1 MSAQAHYFKIGL
13 FVVAASVIGVVSII
27 VLGAGSFFQKKVLIE
42 TYFVESVQG
51 LEEGAPLKFRG
62 VRIGRVSEIT
72 LVGKAYL
79 TERAYV
85 LIRATLFPETFRVMC
100 TPINGTD
107 LSKKTEKE
115 IEKGLRIRLSFQGLT
130 GAAHLEMDYMDPR
143 SNPPLKIDWKPKYC
157 YIPSASSTIRRL
169 SDAVDKILKN
179 FESIDLKNI
188 GENLNTSLKD
198 LNRALSRANLGKV
211 GEQAET
217 LLSELRETNRR
228 VANLFKDPKI
238 DTLLPDAAAT
248 MAAARRIV
256 EDTEKPMSQLLDA
269 FKKVSAGVEKL
280 STQLDSITNDT
291 TESVVHLKRMLR
303 QLDEL
308 ISDEQPDIETAVE
321 NIRRI
326 SENLMEITENA
337 KKYPSQVLFGEP
349 PPHPKTGER

>member
-1 MSAQAHYFKIGL
+1 MSAQANYFKIGL
-13 FVVAASVIGVVSII
+13 FVVAASAIGVVSII
-27 VLGAGSFFQKKVLIE
+27 LLGAGSFFQKKVLIE

-62 VRIGRVSEIT
+62 VRIGKVSEIT

-79 TERAYV
+79 TDRAYV
-85 LIRATLFPETFRVMC
+85 LIRATLFPDTFRVMC
-100 TPINGTD
+100 TPVNGTD
-107 LSKKTEKE
+107 LDKKTEKE
-115 IEKGLRIRLSFQGLT
+115 VEKGLRIRLSFQGLT
-130 GAAHLEMDYMDPR
+130 GTAHLEMDYMDPKH
-143 SNPPLKIDWKPKYC
+143 SPPLKIDWKPKYC

-188 GENLNTSLKD
+188 GENFNTALKD
-198 LNRALSRANLGKV
+198 LNRALSQANLGKV

-269 FKKVSAGVEKL
+269 FKKVSAGIEKL

-291 TESVVHLKRMLR
+291 TESAVHLKRMLR
-303 QLDEL
+303 QLDNL

>member
-1 MSAQAHYFKIGL
+1 MSAQANYFKIGL
-13 FVVAASVIGVVSII
+13 FVVVASVIGVVSII
-27 VLGAGSFFQKKVLIE
+27 VLGAGSFLQKKVLVE

-62 VRIGRVSEIT
+62 VRIGRVVEIT

-79 TERAYV
+79 TERQYV
-85 LIRATLFPETFRVMC
+85 LIRANLFPDTFRVMC
-100 TPINGTD
+100 LPENGSD
-107 LSKKTEKE
+107 LNNE
-115 IEKGLRIRLSFQGLT
+115 IGKGLRIRLSFQGLT
-130 GAAHLEMDYMDPR
+130 GAAHLEMDYMDPKQ
-143 SNPPLKIDWKPKYC
+143 NPPLKIDWKPIYC
-157 YIPSASSTIRRL
+157 YIPSASSTIRRF
-169 SDAVDKILKN
+169 SDAVDKLLKN
-179 FESIDLKNI
+179 FEGLDLKNI
-188 GENLNTSLKD
+188 AENFNTSLRE
-198 LNRALSRANLGKV
+198 LSRAFSRANLGKV

-228 VANLFKDPKI
+228 VANLLKDPKI

-280 STQLDSITNDT
+280 STQLDSITSDT
-291 TESVVHLKRMLR
+291 TESVVHLKRILR
-303 QLDEL
+303 QLDSL
-308 ISDEQPDIETAVE
+308 ISDQQPDIEAAVE

>member
-1 MSAQAHYFKIGL
+1 MSAQANYFKIGL
-13 FVVAASVIGVVSII
+13 FVVAASVIGMVSII
-27 VLGAGSFFQKKVLIE
+27 VLGAGSFLQKKVLVE
-42 TYFVESVQG
+42 TYFADSVQG

-62 VRIGRVSEIT
+62 VRIGKISEVT
-72 LVGKAYL
+72 LVGKAY
-79 TERAYV
+79 TTKRQYV
-85 LIRATLFPETFRVMC
+85 LIRAALFPDTFRVMC
-100 TPINGTD
+100 TPANGSD
-107 LSKKTEKE
+107 LNKE
-115 IEKGLRIRLSFQGLT
+115 VEKGLRVRLSFQGLT
-130 GAAHLEMDYMDPR
+130 GAAHLEMDYMDPKL
-143 SNPPLKIDWKPKYC
+143 NPPLKIEWQPRYC
-157 YIPSASSTIRRL
+157 YIPSTSSTIRRL

-179 FESIDLKNI
+179 FEGIDLKNI
-188 GENLNTSLKD
+188 AENFNTSLKE
-198 LNRALSRANLGKV
+198 LSRALSRANLGKV

-269 FKKVSAGVEKL
+269 FKKVSAGVGKL

-291 TESVVHLKRMLR
+291 TESVAHLKRMLQR
-303 QLDEL
+303 LDSL
-308 ISDEQPDIETAVE
+308 ISDQQPDIETAVE

-326 SENLMEITENA
+326 SENLREITENA

>member
-1 MSAQAHYFKIGL
+1 MSAQANYFKIGL

-27 VLGAGSFFQKKVLIE
+27 VLGAGSFLQKKVLIE

-62 VRIGRVSEIT
+62 VRIGKVMEIT
-72 LVGKAYL
+72 LVGKVYP
-79 TERAYV
+79 TGHQYV
-85 LIRATLFPETFRVMC
+85 LIRAALFPDTFRVMC
-100 TPINGTD
+100 TPANGSD
-107 LSKKTEKE
+107 MNKE
-115 IEKGLRIRLSFQGLT
+115 VEKGLRIQLSFQGLT
-130 GAAHLEMDYMDPR
+130 GTAHLEMDYMDP
-143 SNPPLKIDWKPKYC
+143 SHNPPLKIEWKPEYC

-169 SDAVDKILKN
+169 SDAVDKILRN

-188 GENLNTSLKD
+188 GENFNTSLKE
-198 LNRALSRANLGKV
+198 LSLVLSRMNLGKV

-228 VANLFKDPKI
+228 VANLLKDPKI
-238 DTLLPDAAAT
+238 DTLLPDASAT

-291 TESVVHLKRMLR
+291 TESVVHLKRILR
-303 QLDEL
+303 QLDSL
-308 ISDEQPDIETAVE
+308 ISDQQPDIETAVE

-326 SENLMEITENA
+326 SENLKEITENA

-349 PPHPKTGER
+349 PPHPKTGEK

>member
-1 MSAQAHYFKIGL
+1 MSSQANYFRIGL
-13 FVVAASVIGVVSII
+13 FVVVASVIGVVSII
-27 VLGAGSFFQKKVLIE
+27 VLGAGSFLQKKVLVE

-51 LEEGAPLKFRG
+51 LEEGASLKFRG
-62 VRIGRVSEIT
+62 VRIGKVVEIT

-79 TERAYV
+79 TERPYV
-85 LIRATLFPETFRVMC
+85 LIRATLFPDTFRVMC
-100 TPINGTD
+100 LPANGSD
-107 LSKKTEKE
+107 LNNE

-130 GAAHLEMDYMDPR
+130 GAAHLEMDYMDSR
-143 SNPPLKIDWKPKYC
+143 RNPPLKIEWKPKYC
-157 YIPSASSTIRRL
+157 YIPSTSSTIRRL
-169 SDAVDKILKN
+169 SDAVDRILRN

-188 GENLNTSLKD
+188 TENFNTSLKD
-198 LNRALSRANLGKV
+198 LSQALSQANLGKV

-248 MAAARRIV
+248 MATARRIV

-291 TESVVHLKRMLR
+291 TDSVAHLRRILR
-303 QLDEL
+303 QLDSL
-308 ISDEQPDIETAVE
+308 ISDQQPDIETAVE

-337 KKYPSQVLFGEP
+337 KKYPSQILFGEP

>member
-1 MSAQAHYFKIGL
+1 MSAKANYFKIGL

-27 VLGAGSFFQKKVLIE
+27 VLGAGSFLQKKVLIE

-51 LEEGAPLKFRG
+51 LEEGAPVKFRG
-62 VRIGRVSEIT
+62 VRIGKVTEIS
-72 LVGKAYL
+72 LVGKAYP
-79 TERAYV
+79 TVHQYV
-85 LIRATLFPETFRVMC
+85 LIRAALFPDTFRVMC
-100 TPINGTD
+100 TPANRTD
-107 LSKKTEKE
+107 YNKE
-115 IEKGLRIRLSFQGLT
+115 IEKGLRIQLSFQGLT
-130 GAAHLEMDYMDPR
+130 GTAHLEMDYMDPKH
-143 SNPPLKIDWKPKYC
+143 NPPLNIEWKPKYC

-169 SDAVDKILKN
+169 SDAVDKILRN

-188 GENLNTSLKD
+188 GENFNSSLKD
-198 LNRALSRANLGKV
+198 LSRTLSQAKLGKI

-228 VANLFKDPKI
+228 VADLLKDPKI

-248 MAAARRIV
+248 MATARRIM

-280 STQLDSITNDT
+280 STQLDAVTNDT
-291 TESVVHLKRMLR
+291 TESAAHLRRILQR
-303 QLDEL
+303 LDNL
-308 ISDEQPDIETAVE
+308 ISDQQPDIETAVE

-337 KKYPSQVLFGEP
+337 KKYPSQVLFGTP
-349 PPHPKTGER
+349 PPHTKTGER

>member
-1 MSAQAHYFKIGL
+1 MSAKANYFKIGL

-27 VLGAGSFFQKKVLIE
+27 VLGAGSFLQKKVLIE

-51 LEEGAPLKFRG
+51 LEEGAPVKFRG
-62 VRIGRVSEIT
+62 VRIGKVTEIS
-72 LVGKAYL
+72 LVGKAYP
-79 TERAYV
+79 TVHQYV
-85 LIRATLFPETFRVMC
+85 LIRAALFPDTFRVMC
-100 TPINGTD
+100 TPANRTD
-107 LSKKTEKE
+107 YNKE
-115 IEKGLRIRLSFQGLT
+115 IEKGLRIQLSFQGLT
-130 GAAHLEMDYMDPR
+130 GTAHLEMDYMDPKH
-143 SNPPLKIDWKPKYC
+143 NPPLNIEWKPKYC

-169 SDAVDKILKN
+169 SDAVDKILRN

-188 GENLNTSLKD
+188 GENFNSSLKD
-198 LNRALSRANLGKV
+198 LSRTLSQAKLGKI

-228 VANLFKDPKI
+228 VADLLKDPKI

-248 MAAARRIV
+248 MATARRIM

-280 STQLDSITNDT
+280 STQLDAVTNDT
-291 TESVVHLKRMLR
+291 TESAAHLRRILQR
-303 QLDEL
+303 LDNL
-308 ISDEQPDIETAVE
+308 ISEEQPDIETAVE

-337 KKYPSQVLFGEP
+337 KKYPSQVLFGTP
-349 PPHPKTGER
+349 PPHTKTGER